1 MASVIGAFDRTGEF
15 RACAKSFHQRI
26 ISGRA
31 QLNPHGTS
39 RLKKYSTPRSSE
51 FLAAAQSLAG
61 DLQLSLTKLRKLSLL
76 LGEPSESTD
85 TKSVSKLIEVIQCDI
100 VDLNKA
106 LSALHITQS
115 STRSIATGGSSQLNK
130 HQQLMITALEYRMSF
145 LVSEF
150 RRLLQENKTHLTGL
164 SQGTITRPVSAESE
178 RNVASQSPTA
188 TSNFTN
194 STNPVYAP
202 HIPHDEQIRHEHPVQ
217 LTSPIGSTDIWPTQP
232 LQPPGHIHPPKPTG
246 QGAQPVSFFI
256 ANPSDVLNPS
266 SRLPSDSM
274 DQQPPLH
281 LDQQQQL
288 QQLQLPIFDQEVRQ
302 RDAAMKRVESTIVQL
317 GEIYQQ
323 FSSLVREQ
331 GDLVTRIDSQTEEAD
346 LNIGAAHEQLIAYF
360 RSISTRRAF
369 MVKVF
374 IAILLCFVLFAWIR

>member
-256 ANPSDVLNPS
+256 ANPVSFTN
-266 SRLPSDSM
+266 
-274 DQQPPLH
+274 
-281 LDQQQQL
+281 
-288 QQLQLPIFDQEVRQ
+288 
-302 RDAAMKRVESTIVQL
+302 
-317 GEIYQQ
+317 
-323 FSSLVREQ
+323 
-331 GDLVTRIDSQTEEAD
+331 
-346 LNIGAAHEQLIAYF
+346 
-360 RSISTRRAF
+360 
-369 MVKVF
+369 
-374 IAILLCFVLFAWIR
+374 CFVTCGKLTILIDYDIVSWFLTTSFILFFNLIIPIAFCRHGLGSL

>member
-1 MASVIGAFDRTGEF
+1 
-15 RACAKSFHQRI
+15 
-26 ISGRA
+26 
-31 QLNPHGTS
+31 
-39 RLKKYSTPRSSE
+39 
-51 FLAAAQSLAG
+51 
-61 DLQLSLTKLRKLSLL
+61 
-76 LGEPSESTD
+76 
-85 TKSVSKLIEVIQCDI
+85 
-100 VDLNKA
+100 
-106 LSALHITQS
+106 
-115 STRSIATGGSSQLNK
+115 
-130 HQQLMITALEYRMSF
+130 
-145 LVSEF
+145 
-150 RRLLQENKTHLTGL
+150 
-164 SQGTITRPVSAESE
+164 
-178 RNVASQSPTA
+178 
-188 TSNFTN
+188 
-194 STNPVYAP
+194 
-202 HIPHDEQIRHEHPVQ
+202 
-217 LTSPIGSTDIWPTQP
+217 
-232 LQPPGHIHPPKPTG
+232 
-246 QGAQPVSFFI
+246 
-256 ANPSDVLNPS
+256 
-266 SRLPSDSM
+266 M